1 MSTATVVGSGPNGL
15 AAAIVLAEAGLEVTV
30 VEARDAIGGGTR
42 TAELTE
48 PGLLHDVCSAAHP
61 FAVAS
66 PFFRD
71 RDFFRAES
79 LELAQPEIPVAHPL
93 DGAVAGHLSQSFD
106 ESSPMLS
113 QDARRWQ
120 QLFGPLVESFGD
132 VADDVL
138 RPLPNIPKHPV
149 LFARF
154 GMLAGLSGRRL
165 AKLFGAPETQALLA
179 GNAAHIMRPLTRPA
193 TASVG
198 TILTAAAHAVGW
210 PVPVGGSAAIAQA
223 MADRLIGLGGRVET
237 GREVSDIADLDADVV
252 MLDISPAAVL
262 DLYGDRLPSS
272 VSFWFRRWKN
282 GPAAWKIDLALDG
295 DIPWQSEICRRA
307 GTVHVGG
314 TLAEVV
320 HAEQQIHRGVMP
332 DRPFVL
338 VGQQYLADP
347 SRSRGSTNPIW
358 MYAHV
363 PNGYSGDATEVA
375 LNHVE
380 RFAPGFRERILR
392 CVVSTPAGLQEYNPN
407 FRGGDIL
414 TGANNVRQLVFRP
427 RPALDPYY
435 LGVEGH
441 YLCSAATP
449 PGAGVHGMCGHFA
462 AQSALKR
469 LGHGG

>member
-1 MSTATVVGSGPNGL
+1 
-15 AAAIVLAEAGLEVTV
+15 
-30 VEARDAIGGGTR
+30 
-42 TAELTE
+42 
-48 PGLLHDVCSAAHP
+48 
-61 FAVAS
+61 
-66 PFFRD
+66 
-71 RDFFRAES
+71 
-79 LELAQPEIPVAHPL
+79 
-93 DGAVAGHLSQSFD
+93 
-106 ESSPMLS
+106 
-113 QDARRWQ
+113 
-120 QLFGPLVESFGD
+120 
-132 VADDVL
+132 
-138 RPLPNIPKHPV
+138 
-149 LFARF
+149 
-154 GMLAGLSGRRL
+154 
-165 AKLFGAPETQALLA
+165 
-179 GNAAHIMRPLTRPA
+179 
-193 TASVG
+193 
-198 TILTAAAHAVGW
+198 
-210 PVPVGGSAAIAQA
+210 
-223 MADRLIGLGGRVET
+223 
-237 GREVSDIADLDADVV
+237 
-252 MLDISPAAVL
+252 
-262 DLYGDRLPSS
+262 

-449 PGAGVHGMCGHFA
+449 PGAGVHGMCGQFA